1 MSLVPETEPHV
12 RALIAKLKAEVPVS
26 LGVALGVGPATNPP
40 YLAVYPDMGDVE
52 DSFLSADRSKL
63 CIHFIVHGIGK
74 GPEQALWA
82 MDKARAVLLGTPPA
96 VAGRKTHRMSQT
108 LGTADVMRDDSTQ
121 PALYIALAEFEL
133 MSQYAA

>member
-12 RALIAKLKAEVPVS
+12 RALIAKLKAELPVS

-40 YLAVYPDMGDVE
+40 YLAVYSDMGDVE
-52 DSFLSADRSKL
+52 DAFLSGDRSKL

>member
-1 MSLVPETEPHV
+1 MSLVPATEPHV
-12 RALIAKLKAEVPVS
+12 RAVIDKLKAEVPAN

-40 YLAVYPDMGDVE
+40 YLAVYPDMGDVA
-52 DSFLSADRSKL
+52 DAFLSGDRSQL
-63 CIHFIVHGIGK
+63 TIHFIVHGIGA

-96 VAGRKTHRMSQT
+96 VAGRKTHRMTQT

-121 PALYIALAEFEL
+121 PALYIALAEFRL
-133 MSQYAA
+133 MSQYVA

>member
-12 RALIAKLKAEVPVS
+12 RAVIAKLKAELPVS
-26 LGVALGVGPATNPP
+26 LGVALGVGPATHPP

-52 DSFLSADRSKL
+52 DSFLSGDRSRL